1 MSFQSIPATRN
12 DRVKLPLALL
22 LLALLTAVAM
32 FARPLTPIDETR
44 YVSVAW
50 EMWLRGDFLVPFK
63 NGEPYSH
70 KPPLMMW
77 MFQLGWLIFGVNEWW
92 PRLVSPLFS
101 AGGLLL
107 TMGLAKRLWPRHS
120 GVGGQ
125 AVLILVSSLLWT
137 VFSTSAMFDVM
148 LAFFV
153 LIGMRGTLMAAD
165 GKRGAGFALLGLA
178 IGLGVLAKGPVIL
191 LQVLPVAVL
200 APWWSPG
207 LRWTRWFAGLLAAVL
222 LGAAIALAWAIPA
235 GIAGGAEYRNAIFW
249 GQTANRMVESFAH
262 RRPLWWYVP
271 LLPVLLFPWFL
282 WPGLWRA
289 AGRYARQNL
298 DRGGR
303 FCIAWMMPVFVAFSF
318 ISGKQVHYLVP
329 LFPAFALLAARALEN
344 GSEDGVRPGGVW
356 LPAMLVAIA
365 GVILLMVAQGVV
377 ALPHD
382 EFPQPPP
389 FWPGMFML
397 ATGIAV
403 VVFGR
408 RFAQPMILMGLMGAV
423 FSAFM
428 QLAIARPLYASYD
441 VRPMAHALRQVQDSG
456 HTVAHVGKYHD
467 QYQFF
472 GRLKQPLVELQG
484 DASKVW
490 LLSHP
495 AAYAVVYVKDTSG
508 LQGTSVIVAQRYRG
522 EVAALLDAQ
531 TALRLL
537 TTPVVLDTR

>member
-1 MSFQSIPATRN
+1 MSFQSISASRN
-12 DRVKLPLALL
+12 DRVMLPLALL
-22 LLALLTAVAM
+22 LLALLTAVAL

-77 MFQLGWLIFGVNEWW
+77 MFQAGWFIFGVNEWW

-153 LIGMRGTLMAAD
+153 LLGMHGTLLAAD
-165 GKRGAGFALLGLA
+165 GKRRGLAWLGLA

-191 LQVLPVAVL
+191 LQLLPVAVL
-200 APWWSPG
+200 APWWNPG
-207 LRWTRWFAGLLAAVL
+207 LRWTRWYAGLLAAVL

-289 AGRYARQNL
+289 VGHYARQNL

-303 FCIAWMMPVFVAFSF
+303 FCLAWMLPVFVAFSF

-329 LFPAFALLAARALEN
+329 LFPAFALFVARAMGN

-356 LPAMLVAIA
+356 LPAILVATA
-365 GVILLMVAQGVV
+365 GVILLMLSQGLV

-382 EFPQPPP
+382 EFPQLPSI
-389 FWPGMFML
+389 WPGAFML
-397 ATGIAV
+397 LAGVTALV
-403 VVFGR
+403 LGR
-408 RFAQPMILMGLMGAV
+408 RCAQPLILMGLIGAA
-423 FSAFM
+423 FSALM

-441 VRPMAHALRQVQDSG
+441 VRPMAHAIREVQDGG
-456 HTVAHVGKYHD
+456 HVVAHIGKYHD

-472 GRLKQPLVELQG
+472 GRLQQPLVELQG
-484 DASKVW
+484 DTPKAW
-490 LLSHP
+490 LANHP

-508 LQGTSVIVAQRYRG
+508 LQGTPTIVTQRYRG

-537 TTPVVLDTR
+537 ATPVALDTQ